1 MLKMDQGTDV
11 NPNHESKI
19 NWRGLFTDNA
29 ILWVMMAMFASFV
42 IAVLVQM
49 VMRKEFAYEVI
60 DKQQT
65 QVQIL
70 SVFRV
75 VSQRLIVQEP
85 ISGHAIE
92 IEMPYSCK
100 LIKPLEGKT
109 VTTLAVTYFREYDGN
124 TYLDFP
130 EIEKQICLPEA
141 KK

>member
-1 MLKMDQGTDV
+1 MLNMDQGTDV
-11 NPNHESKI
+11 NPNQESRI

-29 ILWVMMAMFASFV
+29 ILWVMMVMFASFV

-49 VMRKEFAYEVI
+49 FVHKEFEYEVI

-92 IEMPYSCK
+92 VELPYSCN

-130 EIEKQICLPEA
+130 EIEKQICVPA